1 MRLASFWIPEMES
14 AHGAFMQAGADAD
27 GVAATIKASLDR
39 AAARAARAGYSTEQ
53 VQGALYATVAWID
66 ELAMSMEWPGSARW
80 RLSPLQR
87 HYFATTRAGVGF
99 FERLEALPENE
110 TEVREVY
117 ALMLVAGFQGDFAY
131 RPAAE
136 LQAYRSELLDRVA
149 QEGGMAPFGGGSPLF
164 PATQVG
170 TGAAGLRRTGPSM
183 SALLLIL
190 VPLALLV
197 MLYVFL
203 DYRLLQEAAELVS
216 PLTEGL

>member
-1 MRLASFWIPEMES
+1 MVTLHEPYSS
-14 AHGAFMQAGADAD
+14 CDAYY
-27 GVAATIKASLDR
+27 GL
-39 AAARAARAGYSTEQ
+39 
-53 VQGALYATVAWID
+53 
-66 ELAMSMEWPGSARW
+66 
-80 RLSPLQR
+80 
-87 HYFATTRAGVGF
+87 
-99 FERLEALPENE
+99 
-110 TEVREVY
+110 
-117 ALMLVAGFQGDFAY
+117 LMGH
-131 RPAAE
+131 E
-136 LQAYRSELLDRVA
+136 YRSELLDRVA

-183 SALLLIL
+183 SVLLLIL